1 MADATAEG
9 RIATGKAFVG
19 RQDEL
24 ARFVVFLGTLPPGWW
39 HWFRRRRSRQSD
51 ASGAAGMVSRV
62 VLVHGLGG
70 SGKSR
75 LLRQF
80 RQMASGVSPGS
91 PVSRRVRTVWLD
103 WEDEQ
108 RDKPGSY
115 AGAAGPSLVTVLNA
129 VQNAIIGAFATNRRT
144 ADRVDKAFSEYR
156 QGAATMPEYAARFAS
171 VLAESRQGGPA
182 FTSGDL
188 AAMAKLALATV
199 PVIAGHP
206 MGLATLTPDVLSA
219 SATAAGD
226 LSKTVLQ
233 AVTGKKPVE
242 LSGAEYNLVTD
253 PEDELIRR
261 MAAALR
267 IVAARFGLVI
277 FLDTGEVIG
286 DRGWSWLRRIMKET
300 GPQVIWVVGARFRTE
315 AESGFSSPL
324 VQFGRDIGDARLA
337 LMSPSRFDNL
347 MICDYLQSSAYSD
360 TQIDTIARFTRGL
373 PLAVTLAAKLL
384 EGGQDVRDVCS
395 EVTDGHPSK
404 IISALARR
412 YLAHAEQ
419 PSHAADDLRQED
431 VSKILGLALAY
442 GDLRNDPPMLKALW
456 NVHDPLVAFE
466 DLAERHDFVLP
477 VSCQLHDDV
486 RDALR
491 TDLLEPLR
499 RDRVRDINRR
509 ALDLFSERLAEMR
522 NRWPT
527 LDEQAAHTQFS
538 TALLGQLWHQLW
550 LDNQAGLELF
560 TETLPV
566 LAVTVPAAADAAADV
581 VDRFAET
588 FDQYQR
594 HYLDLYTE
602 IQPDS
607 LAAGFLTGQQGTVA
621 RPTRRV
627 RLTAAGLTVQQR
639 PVFPAAADPVIGQA
653 ADRPV
658 TVLILEAQF
667 KAEAGDDAAAIAD
680 LRDAASA
687 TKSVRL
693 KQVIGSQADAIA
705 SRLLPAGQGSSRE
718 PSRVGQEA
726 AALATQMLPA
736 APGVPW
742 RSHQALSSRR
752 FDSGRPG

>member
-1 MADATAEG
+1 
-9 RIATGKAFVG
+9 
-19 RQDEL
+19 
-24 ARFVVFLGTLPPGWW
+24 
-39 HWFRRRRSRQSD
+39 
-51 ASGAAGMVSRV
+51 
-62 VLVHGLGG
+62 
-70 SGKSR
+70 
-75 LLRQF
+75 
-80 RQMASGVSPGS
+80 
-91 PVSRRVRTVWLD
+91 
-103 WEDEQ
+103 
-108 RDKPGSY
+108 
-115 AGAAGPSLVTVLNA
+115 
-129 VQNAIIGAFATNRRT
+129 
-144 ADRVDKAFSEYR
+144 
-156 QGAATMPEYAARFAS
+156 
-171 VLAESRQGGPA
+171 
-182 FTSGDL
+182 
-188 AAMAKLALATV
+188 
-199 PVIAGHP
+199 
-206 MGLATLTPDVLSA
+206 
-219 SATAAGD
+219 
-226 LSKTVLQ
+226 
-233 AVTGKKPVE
+233 
-242 LSGAEYNLVTD
+242 
-253 PEDELIRR
+253 
-261 MAAALR
+261 
-267 IVAARFGLVI
+267 
-277 FLDTGEVIG
+277 
-286 DRGWSWLRRIMKET
+286 
-300 GPQVIWVVGARFRTE
+300 
-315 AESGFSSPL
+315 
-324 VQFGRDIGDARLA
+324 
-337 LMSPSRFDNL
+337 MSPSRFDNL

-602 IQPDS
+602 MQPDS
-607 LAAGFLTGQQGTVA
+607 LVAGLLIGQPDTGA
-621 RPTRRV
+621 RSTRRV

-639 PVFPAAADPVIGQA
+639 PVPLAAAAPVIGQA
-653 ADRPV
+653 PDRPV
-658 TVLILEAQF
+658 TILILEARF
-667 KAEAGDDAAAIAD
+667 KAEAGDDAAAVAD
-680 LRDAASA
+680 LKEAAAGTRSA
-687 TKSVRL
+687 RL
-693 KQVIGSQADAIA
+693 RQAIGFQADAIA
-705 SRLLPAGQGSSRE
+705 SRLLPTGQGSSPA
-718 PSRVGQEA
+718 PSPVGQEA
-726 AALATQMLPA
+726 AVLATAMLPA
-736 APGVPW
+736 ATPGLPW
-742 RSHQALSSRR
+742 RSHQALSLGSPSEPGRPPAPPPSAVRKPGSRR
-752 FDSGRPG
+752 RSRLEP